1 METRD
6 WITVAV
12 AVLTLISSWGQ
23 FWVKER
29 LFNLTPSSS
38 DSAMSAFLSKSGITF
53 IAATGLTSAVA
64 IWLLVVELQS
74 AEALNRMASFKIS
87 ALTVLALLNVVLVHS
102 LFVLRKL
109 AQLKKQ
115 VQAAATAAQQAIGLH
130 WFL

>member
-1 METRD
+1 METKD

-12 AVLTLISSWGQ
+12 AVVTLISSWGQ

-29 LFNLTPSSS
+29 LFSLNTPSS

-74 AEALNRMASFKIS
+74 TEVLNRMASFKIS
-87 ALTVLALLNVVLVHS
+87 ALTVLTLLNVVLVHS
-102 LFVLRKL
+102 LFVLRRL
-109 AQLKKQ
+109 AQLKNQ
-115 VQAAATAAQQAIGLH
+115 VQAATTAAQQAVGLH

>member
-1 METRD
+1 METKD

-29 LFNLTPSSS
+29 LFSSSTPSS
-38 DSAMSAFLSKSGITF
+38 DPAMSAFKSKSGITF
-53 IAATGLTSAVA
+53 IATTGLTSAVA

-74 AEALNRMASFKIS
+74 AEALSRMAAFKIS
-87 ALTVLALLNVVLVHS
+87 VLTVLALLNVVLVHS
-102 LFVLRKL
+102 LFVLRRL
-109 AQLKKQ
+109 AQLKEQ
-115 VQAAATAAQQAIGLH
+115 VQAASAAAQQAIGLH

>member
-1 METRD
+1 METKD

-12 AVLTLISSWGQ
+12 AVLTLVSSWGQ

-29 LFNLTPSSS
+29 LFSLYTPSS
-38 DSAMSAFLSKSGITF
+38 DTAMSAFLSKSGITF

-74 AEALNRMASFKIS
+74 TEVLNRMASFKIS
-87 ALTVLALLNVVLVHS
+87 ALTVLALLNVILVHS
-102 LFVLRKL
+102 LFVLRRL

-115 VQAAATAAQQAIGLH
+115 VQAANTTAQQAIGLH